1 MQGMRRLLPGVL
13 ALLLSWGAG
22 AQIVN
27 RLRVDQD
34 TFLRYAYGR
43 MQQFNPANL
52 ALADSLY
59 AAGQAQGNFRYKCLA
74 LSLEMPVRFAR
85 GEYERMDEV
94 AAEVKVLLDGRKD
107 LREFYFPFLHEYCEY
122 LVHIGRSS
130 DAMLEA
136 RALER
141 LALQEKKSLGLMYS
155 YRIVGLIQS
164 YRDNSFLAI
173 QNLEKAVK
181 YCREAR
187 SEQDLPN
194 MYILLA
200 QECVKQGDFPRAEDF
215 CLKAEEYAGFFPSVR
230 LKAQMTRGYLYYV
243 KGDQAALWKCY
254 EALVADPLYRVQAD
268 ADSRLGLDI
277 LYYRS
282 RGLLEEALVKAD
294 SLGTRRGQLEHRQGI
309 YADMG
314 SFDRAYASLSA
325 LMTEKDS
332 IYIKVQNEDLAI
344 LDAEM
349 NNAQLREEAQR
360 LKARNQ
366 LTILLGFLVM
376 FAIAFAAILLQQ
388 WQLRENLEQMRRKNN
403 EALAARR
410 AFQKAMDARE
420 AENDY
425 KIKILQNRT
434 TNVLT
439 DYEDFL
445 NS

>member
-1 MQGMRRLLPGVL
+1 MQGMRRLLAGVL

-141 LALQEKKSLGLMYS
+141 LARQEKKSLGLMYS

-200 QECVKQGDFPRAEDF
+200 QECVKQHDFPRAEDY
-215 CLKAEEYAGFFPSVR
+215 CAKAEEYAGFFPSVR

-360 LKARNQ
+360 LKAKNQ
-366 LTILLGFLVM
+366 LTILIGFLVM
-376 FAIAFAAILLQQ
+376 FAIAFASILLQQ
-388 WQLRENLEQMRRKNN
+388 WQLRENLDQMRRKNN
-403 EALAARR
+403 EALADRR

>member
-1 MQGMRRLLPGVL
+1 MKALRQ
-13 ALLLSWGAG
+13 LLLCALVLLVSRSAG

-43 MQQFNPANL
+43 MQQFNPTNL

-59 AAGQAQGNFRYKCLA
+59 KAGEAQGNFRYKCLA

-85 GEYERMDEV
+85 GEYDRMDQV
-94 AAEVKVLLDGRKD
+94 AEEVKTLLAGRKD

-136 RALER
+136 RAMER
-141 LALQEKKSLGLMYS
+141 LALQEKKALGQMYS

-181 YCREAR
+181 FCRDAR
-187 SEQDLPN
+187 TEQDLPN
-194 MYILLA
+194 IYILLA
-200 QECVKQGDFPRAEDF
+200 QECVKLHDFPRAKEY
-215 CLKAEEYAGFFPSVR
+215 CRKAEEYAEFFPSVR
-230 LKAQMTRGYLYYV
+230 LKAQMTRASLYYV
-243 KGDQAALWKCY
+243 KGDKNALWKCY
-254 EALVADPLYRVQAD
+254 EALVQDPLYRMQAD

-282 RGLLEEALVKAD
+282 RGLLEEALTKAD

-314 SFDRAYASLSA
+314 AFDRAYGSLSA
-325 LMTEKDS
+325 LMNEKDS

-360 LKARNQ
+360 LKAKNQ
-366 LTILLGFLVM
+366 LTILVGFLVM
-376 FAIAFAAILLQQ
+376 FAIAFASILLQQ
-388 WQLRENLEQMRRKNN
+388 WQLRENLDHMRQKNS

-410 AFQKAMDARE
+410 AFQKALDARE

-434 TNVLT
+434 TNVLV

>member
-1 MQGMRRLLPGVL
+1 MRGMRRLLLLVT
-13 ALLLSWGAG
+13 ALLVCRGAG

-141 LALQEKKSLGLMYS
+141 LARQEKKSLGLMYS

-215 CLKAEEYAGFFPSVR
+215 CLKAEEYAAFFPSVR

-366 LTILLGFLVM
+366 LTILIGFLVM
-376 FAIAFAAILLQQ
+376 FAIAFASILLQQ

>member
-1 MQGMRRLLPGVL
+1 MQGMRRLLAGVL
-13 ALLLSWGAG
+13 ALLLSWGVG

-94 AAEVKVLLDGRKD
+94 ATEVKVLLDGRKD

>member
-1 MQGMRRLLPGVL
+1 MQGMRRLLAGVL

-376 FAIAFAAILLQQ
+376 FAIAFASILLQQ
-388 WQLRENLEQMRRKNN
+388 WQLRENLDQMRRKNN

>member
-1 MQGMRRLLPGVL
+1 MQGMRRLLAGVL

-141 LALQEKKSLGLMYS
+141 LARQEKKSLGLMYS

-366 LTILLGFLVM
+366 LTILIGFLVM
-376 FAIAFAAILLQQ
+376 FAIAFASILLQQ